1 MFTPL
6 DLNNTHN
13 TRAVT
18 NHLLDIPQRQTTH
31 YGTYSI
37 ASVASSAWNGPQR
50 NTIENLL
57 ECKISEF
64 KKIIFEAYLAKHF
77 NKSATNLLRHY
88 LTKSLY
94 TINSVRFFYFF
105 IFFISVLFFCL
116 FISSSSIVII
126 IPSPF
131 FLLFSVLAKILI
143 IGTVSSAL
151 LL

>member
-18 NHLLDIPQRQTTH
+18 NHLLDILQRQTTH

-37 ASVASSAWNGPQR
+37 ASVASSAWNGLQR

-105 IFFISVLFFCL
+105 IF
-116 FISSSSIVII
+116 
-126 IPSPF
+126 
-131 FLLFSVLAKILI
+131 LFSSFLFYSFVSLSLPILL
-143 IGTVSSAL
+143 SLSFL
-151 LL
+151 HHFFSCFQFWQRYLS